1 LIQQYRI
8 DIQVNSKNNFNTF
21 SKINAMETFLKR
33 LVRNYNLM
41 FFLIFVLSIGFYLTN
56 IGLSDL
62 WSDETYTKS
71 MLYGPLSDLYAK
83 FKTDLHPPLYYLGLR
98 LYTGIFGLSTVSLR
112 IFSVVGVL
120 ATLLLGYFAG
130 QRIFGKPGALYF
142 CLILVSVPMVAVYSH
157 QARMYSWA
165 AFSITGVFIYSLL
178 FLRTG
183 TTRYLILLLV
193 FTVAAMYTHYYS
205 LIAAFSANLF
215 VLLYLV
221 HTKNRKWINHL
232 IVLLLAAILFLPWL
246 SMFIVQVKRVQSAF
260 WAPEVSLPTI
270 ISCFAIPFTEQFWT
284 TPFSKSLTILMYA
297 MIVCTIIL
305 SFRKSFSEYRLALWL
320 SLFIFIGTLT
330 IAMIISLFSQPILYS
345 RYVAVIVTM
354 LIIPVTILLTVI
366 KIKWLKIILI
376 PIILFLGILISF
388 SAFTFSYG
396 PYKQTIDYIT
406 DTYPEIV
413 KILHITEITAGP
425 MVEYNGNSRL
435 SHYWL
440 KAEMSNVDAFI
451 EIKQYQK
458 PGEFLNSGENFCAVQ
473 FHNNPLNQKNLD
485 LVLSESELIKK
496 DTVFD
501 AKFQY
506 GIYIQLYLLKYKGSQ
521 PTQ

>member
-1 LIQQYRI
+1 MT
-8 DIQVNSKNNFNTF
+8 D
-21 SKINAMETFLKR
+21 FLKKLFKNE
-33 LVRNYNLM
+33 LVLFWIVFAIAIVFY
-41 FFLIFVLSIGFYLTN
+41 SIN

-71 MLYGPLSDLYAK
+71 MLSGTLSDLYAK
-83 FKTDLHPPLYYLGLR
+83 FKNDLHPPLYYLGLR

-130 QRIFGKPGALYF
+130 HRIFGKQGALYL
-142 CLILVSVPMVAVYSH
+142 CLMLVSVPMLAVYSH

-165 AFSITGVFIYSLL
+165 AFSITGVFIYSCL

-183 TTRYLILLLV
+183 TTRDLILLLV

-205 LIAAFSANLF
+205 LIAAFMANMF
-215 VLLYLV
+215 VLIYLV
-221 HTKNRKWINHL
+221 LTKNRKWINHL
-232 IVLLLAAILFLPWL
+232 IVLLIAAILFLPWL
-246 SMFIVQVKRVQSAF
+246 SMFVVQVKRVQSAF
-260 WAPEVSLPTI
+260 WAPEVSLSTI
-270 ISCFAIPFTEQFWT
+270 VSCFAIPFTEQFWT
-284 TPFSKSLTILMYA
+284 TPSSKSLTILMYTL
-297 MIVCTIIL
+297 IVLTIIL
-305 SFRKSFSEYRLALWL
+305 SFKKSFSEYRLALWL
-320 SLFIFIGTLT
+320 SLFIFIGTLI

-354 LIIPVTILLTVI
+354 LIIPAAILLTVI

-376 PIILFLGILISF
+376 PVILFLGIRISV
-388 SAFTFSYG
+388 SAFAFSYG
-396 PYKQTIDYIT
+396 PYKQTIEYIT
-406 DTYPEIV
+406 ETYPEIA

-435 SHYWL
+435 NHYWL
-440 KAEMSNVDAFI
+440 KAEMSNVDAFTQ
-451 EIKQYQK
+451 IKQYQK
-458 PGEFLNSGENFCAVQ
+458 PGEFLHSGEDFCAVQ

-501 AKFQY
+501 AKFQN
-506 GIYIQLYLLKYKGSQ
+506 GIFIQLYLLKYKGSQ
-521 PTQ
+521 PTK